1 MAQISL
7 MTWKFGCRPTLSAS
21 DTELLLA
28 RSATCCAQ
36 MSMTLPKQVR
46 GLLIDIDGTVTE
58 AESLVSGV
66 PKALE
71 FLCTRN
77 VPYRL
82 VTNTTSKPR
91 SAIVIK
97 MKSLGLDVSP
107 GAIITA
113 PIIGREYLLQR
124 SLTRCYPLFK
134 DSLREDFEG
143 IEFVD
148 CSPQAVLVGDLGAE
162 LSYAALNGG
171 FRFLLDH
178 KVAFVTLA
186 RNRYFRGSDGL
197 CLDVGATVAALEYAT
212 ERKATLIGKPARE
225 FFQVACQN
233 LGLAPEETIVIG
245 DDLEA
250 DIGGALAAGCG
261 GVLVRTGKFRPE
273 QLENS
278 PVRPDKVLDS
288 LAELPE
294 LF

>member
-1 MAQISL
+1 
-7 MTWKFGCRPTLSAS
+7 
-21 DTELLLA
+21 
-28 RSATCCAQ
+28 

-58 AESLVSGV
+58 AQSLVSGV

-71 FLCTRN
+71 FLRARN

-82 VTNTTSKPR
+82 ITNTTSKPR
-91 SAIVIK
+91 SAIVTK
-97 MKSLGLDVSP
+97 MQSLGLDVSP
-107 GAIITA
+107 GAVITA

-124 SLTRCYPLFK
+124 GLTRCYPLLK
-134 DSLREDFEG
+134 NSLREDFAG

-171 FRFLLDH
+171 FRFLLDRQ
-178 KVAFVTLA
+178 VAFVTLA

-233 LGLAPEETIVIG
+233 LGVAPEETTWRPTSGEPWLRVVEASWFVPESSGLNSWKIRPFVPTRSWTRWQSCLNCSEQEFG
-245 DDLEA
+245 VPNRVSTLLRSTCHRVGYPCCAFPSLEA
-250 DIGGALAAGCG
+250 LQG
-261 GVLVRTGKFRPE
+261 
-273 QLENS
+273 
-278 PVRPDKVLDS
+278 
-288 LAELPE
+288 
-294 LF
+294 